1 MNPTP
6 IPVTVLSGFLGA
18 GKTTLLNQLL
28 NNAEGRRLA
37 VIVNDMSE
45 VNVDAAL
52 VRGEV
57 ARVDARLVEMQN
69 GCICCTLRE
78 DLLVEV
84 ARLAADGRFDA
95 LVIES
100 TGIGEPLPVAETFS
114 FELEGGR
121 RLSDVARLDTMVTVV
136 DGLNF
141 MRDWDEADEL
151 VKRGQSLGPD
161 DPRTVTDL
169 LVAQVEF
176 ADVLVI
182 SKVDL
187 APPARVA
194 KVEAALRG
202 LNPRAKVLT
211 ARHGQVPLGEL
222 LETGRFDMEAA
233 RAAPGWM
240 SVLRGEETSETT
252 EYGIASFV
260 YRARRPFH
268 PGRFWARLNAVDHW
282 RGVLRSKGFFWLA
295 TRFDIVGMWSQAGGA
310 AHCEPAGM
318 WFAAH
323 LEAGVD
329 AASVADAETLAE
341 VERQWVDPWGDR
353 RQELVY
359 IGQAMDEA
367 TIRAGLDACLLT
379 DDELAAGPEAWAA
392 FEDPFPVWG
401 VRGEDDE
408 GEDDADGDEDDAGG
422 GEGDA

>member
-1 MNPTP
+1 
-6 IPVTVLSGFLGA
+6 
-18 GKTTLLNQLL
+18 
-28 NNAEGRRLA
+28 
-37 VIVNDMSE
+37 
-45 VNVDAAL
+45 
-52 VRGEV
+52 
-57 ARVDARLVEMQN
+57 
-69 GCICCTLRE
+69 
-78 DLLVEV
+78 
-84 ARLAADGRFDA
+84 
-95 LVIES
+95 
-100 TGIGEPLPVAETFS
+100 
-114 FELEGGR
+114 
-121 RLSDVARLDTMVTVV
+121 MVTVV

-141 MRDWDEADEL
+141 LSDWDEADEL
-151 VKRGQSLGPD
+151 VKRGQALGPD

-169 LVAQVEF
+169 LVEQVEF

-187 APPARVA
+187 ASPARVA
-194 KVEAALRG
+194 KVEAAIRG
-202 LNPRAKVLT
+202 LNPRAKILR
-211 ARHGQVPLGEL
+211 ARQGQVPLAEL

-240 SVLRGEETSETT
+240 ATLRGEETPETA

-268 PGRFWARLNAVDHW
+268 PGRFWARLNALDHW

-295 TRFDIVGMWSQAGGA
+295 TRLDLVGMWSQAGGA
-310 AHCEPAGM
+310 AHCEAAGM

-323 LEAGVD
+323 LEAGTD
-329 AASVADAETLAE
+329 AASVADPETLAE

-367 TIRAGLDACLLT
+367 AIRAGLDGCLLT

-408 GEDDADGDEDDAGG
+408 AEDDGEEEIDGDEDDAGG